1 MKIALD
7 AMGGDHAP
15 SVPVQGALAAL
26 DELGSELRVILTGPE
41 ARLRA
46 ELDKQGRAAEPRIE
60 IAGATDV
67 VTMHDSAGRV
77 VREKRD
83 SSLLRAVE
91 LHKEGVADAVVS
103 AGHTG
108 AQMAASYLMLGLIEG
123 VRRPT
128 IGTLLPVAGGG
139 FCVLLDV
146 GANID
151 CKPKH
156 LLQFAIMGSVFM
168 EILTRIANPRV
179 GLLSIGEEKTKGNEQ
194 TQATHYLLEE
204 SGLNFIGNLEGG
216 DVMAGKADVV
226 VCDGFVGNILLKF
239 AESLGTLFLNRVKG
253 LSAVDSRLD
262 EGMRQMQKEFDYA
275 EIGGVP
281 LLGINGIS
289 IVCHGRSSPKAIK
302 NAIREAMTLRQGNLP
317 EALTHGVTR
326 YEVGMMSRGLAR
338 FKSFRERHH
347 ESEGTDTDD
356 D

>member
-26 DELGSELRVILTGPE
+26 DEFGNDLCLILAGPE
-41 ARLRA
+41 GRLRA
-46 ELDKQGRAAEPRIE
+46 ELAKQGRAAEARLE
-60 IAGATDV
+60 IADASDV
-67 VTMHDSAGRV
+67 VSMHDSAGRA
-77 VREKRD
+77 VRQKRD
-83 SSLLRAVE
+83 SSLLRAIK
-91 LHKEGVADAVVS
+91 LHKEGAADAVVS

-128 IGTLLPVAGGG
+128 IGGLLPVHGGR

-168 EILTRIANPRV
+168 EIMTGTANPRV

-194 TQATHYLLEE
+194 VQATHYLLEE

-253 LSAVDSRLD
+253 LPAEDSRLA
-262 EGMRQMQKEFDYA
+262 EGVKQMQKEFDYA

-289 IVCHGRSSPKAIK
+289 IICHGRSSPKAIK

-347 ESEGTDTDD
+347 ESEETDSNDD
-356 D
+356 

>member
-15 SVPVQGALAAL
+15 SVPVQGALAAV
-26 DELGSELRVILTGPE
+26 DEFGDELRVILVGPE
-41 ARLRA
+41 GRLRS
-46 ELDKQGRAAEPRIE
+46 ELERQRRATESRIE
-60 IAGATDV
+60 IADASDV
-67 VTMHDSAGRV
+67 VSMHDSAGRA
-77 VREKRD
+77 VRDKRD
-83 SSLLRAVE
+83 SSLLRAIE
-91 LHKEGVADAVVS
+91 LHKEGAADAVVS

-128 IGTLLPVAGGG
+128 IGGLFPVGDGR

-168 EILTRIANPRV
+168 EIMTGSANPRV

-194 TQATHYLLEE
+194 VQDTHYLLEE
-204 SGLNFIGNLEGG
+204 SGLNFVGNLEGG
-216 DVMAGKADVV
+216 DVMAGKAEVV

-239 AESLGTLFLNRVKG
+239 AESLGALLLSRVKN
-253 LSAVDSRLD
+253 LRADDSRLA
-262 EGMRQMQKEFDYA
+262 EGMKQIQKEFDYA

-302 NAIREAMTLRQGNLP
+302 SAIREAMTLRQGNLP
-317 EALTHGVTR
+317 EALTRGVTR

-338 FKSFRERHH
+338 LKSFRERHH
-347 ESEGTDTDD
+347 ESEGTDPNDD
-356 D
+356 

>member
-26 DELGSELRVILTGPE
+26 DEFGNELRLILVGPE

-46 ELDKQGRAAEPRIE
+46 ELEKQGRAAEPRIE
-60 IAGATDV
+60 IADAHEV
-67 VTMHDSAGRV
+67 VTMHDSAGRA

-83 SSLLRAVE
+83 SSLLRAIE
-91 LHKEGVADAVVS
+91 LHKEGAADAVVS

-108 AQMAASYLMLGLIEG
+108 AQMAASYMALGLIEG

-128 IGTLLPVAGGG
+128 IGGLLPVHGGR

-151 CKPKH
+151 CKPKN
-156 LLQFAIMGSVFM
+156 LLQFAIMGCVFM
-168 EILTRIANPRV
+168 EIMTGTANPRV

-194 TQATHYLLEE
+194 VQATHYLLEE
-204 SGLNFIGNLEGG
+204 SGLNFVGNLEGG

-253 LSAVDSRLD
+253 LPVEDSRLA
-262 EGMRQMQKEFDYA
+262 EGMKQMQKEFDYA

-289 IVCHGRSSPKAIK
+289 IICHGRSSPKAIK

-347 ESEGTDTDD
+347 ESEGTDSNDD
-356 D
+356 

>member
-15 SVPVQGALAAL
+15 TVPVEGALAAL
-26 DELGSELRVILTGPE
+26 DEYGPDLSIILVGPE
-41 ARLRA
+41 GQLRD
-46 ELDKQGRAAEPRIE
+46 ELEKRGRAAENRIE
-60 IAGATDV
+60 IADAHDV
-67 VTMHDSAGRV
+67 VSMQDKAGRA

-91 LHKEGVADAVVS
+91 LHQEGVADAVVS

-108 AQMAASYLMLGLIEG
+108 VQMAASYLLLGLIEG

-128 IGTLLPVAGGG
+128 IGGLLPLGGGG
-139 FCVLLDV
+139 FCTLVDV

-151 CKPKH
+151 CKPKN
-156 LLQFAIMGSVFM
+156 LLQFAIMGSIFM
-168 EILTRIANPRV
+168 EIMTQTANPRV

-194 TQATHYLLEE
+194 VQAAHYLLEE
-204 SGLNFIGNLEGG
+204 SGLNFVGNLEGG
-216 DVMAGKADVV
+216 DIFAGKADVV

-239 AESLGTLFLNRVKG
+239 AESLGTLFL
-253 LSAVDSRLD
+253 SRLTGFRSD
-262 EGMRQMQKEFDYA
+262 DARLVDNMKQMRKEFDYA

-289 IVCHGRSSPKAIK
+289 IICHGRSSPKAIK
-302 NAIREAMTLRQGNLP
+302 SAIREAMTLRQGNLP
-317 EALTHGVTR
+317 DALARGVAR

-347 ESEGTDTDD
+347 EAEGSDTSDD
-356 D
+356 